1 MLMACPPSGLVSK
14 RTHVMFEDSG
24 GVSALVK
31 CSCLRD
37 IVLPLSSIKDNII
50 MAKNFRQILIQV
62 GCIFIQAN
70 GYWVFGYGIEQGLV
84 RLKMRFDSEYM
95 QLQAYLTTT
104 SFAQCSDLFR
114 YLNLH
119 CQFRSTLTCVMV

>member
-14 RTHVMFEDSG
+14 HTHVMFEDSG
-24 GVSALVK
+24 GVSALIRF
-31 CSCLRD
+31 SCLWD
-37 IVLPLSSIKDNII
+37 IVLLLSSIKDNII

-62 GCIFIQAN
+62 GSIFIQAN

-95 QLQAYLTTT
+95 QLQA
-104 SFAQCSDLFR
+104 
-114 YLNLH
+114 
-119 CQFRSTLTCVMV
+119 